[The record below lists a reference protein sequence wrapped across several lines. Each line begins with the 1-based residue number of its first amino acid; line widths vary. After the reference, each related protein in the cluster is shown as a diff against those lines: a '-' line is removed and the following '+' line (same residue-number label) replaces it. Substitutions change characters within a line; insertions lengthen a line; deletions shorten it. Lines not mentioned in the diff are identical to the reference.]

1 MATSTTGVTTTSS
14 LVGTGTPSQLD
25 RADTKGGMGQDAFM
39 KLMLAQMQHQDPM
52 APTDSAQMMSQL
64 AQFTSVEQL
73 TKLTTGLDSLKLG
86 QDFQASVAMIGKT
99 VAYKGSD
106 GIEKTAVVTAARST
120 SDGAEVTLQGGATL
134 KFDAITRVQ

>member
-1 MATSTTGVTTTSS
+1 MATTNGITSNGLAGS
-14 LVGTGTPSQLD
+14 ATPSQLD
-25 RADTKGGMGQDAFM
+25 RTDTKGGMGEDAFM

-73 TKLTTGLDSLKLG
+73 TKLTTGLESLKLG

-106 GIEKTAVVTAARST
+106 GTAKSAVVTAA
-120 SDGAEVTLQGGATL
+120 
-134 KFDAITRVQ
+134 

>member
-1 MATSTTGVTTTSS
+1 MATSTTNVTGTSS
-14 LVGTGTPSQLD
+14 LVGTGTPSQLE
-25 RADTKGGMGQDAFM
+25 RTDTKGGMGEDAFM

-73 TKLTTGLDSLKLG
+73 TKLTTGLDSLRLG

-106 GIEKTAVVTAARST
+106 GTEKTAVVKGARST
-120 SDGAEVTLQGGATL
+120 SDGAELTLDGGASL
-134 KFDAITRVQ
+134 KFADVTRVQ